1 MDGKSNDAKGQRGNV
16 MQQLRTIRSRLVRLL
31 LVVSLLV
38 CFGGCAK
45 PIRVGVECP
54 RPTEVEVD
62 DYDAFQYTYPYK
74 PTVQWVAR
82 MIAYCWPELAELER
96 AE

>member
-1 MDGKSNDAKGQRGNV
+1 MRQGQ
-16 MQQLRTIRSRLVRLL
+16 TIRLRLARLS

-38 CFGGCAK
+38 YCGGCAK

-62 DYDAFQYTYPYK
+62 DYDAFEYTYPYS

-96 AE
+96 ADLTPR